1 MLCIKLYCIIQTW
14 DKNTMLK
21 YSKNELKITSIIK
34 LLKAPSSWS
43 SYMYYEWRKYVQY
56 KFILLFDIL

>member
-34 LLKAPSSWS
+34 LLKAPSWS

-56 KFILLFDIL
+56 KYILLFDIL